1 MQRSIGL
8 IVISKKEEF
17 VKNVLD
23 FCDEHSIA
31 AQSFSFVPAF
41 NEPRAL
47 VLLDIDSIGEGAV
60 SRIKNRVICLTTNFE
75 SIEFLKK
82 LFKDGAFSV
91 QSFRMEPITD
101 SITKYYESVGA

>member
-1 MQRSIGL
+1 MQDSIGL

-17 VKNVLD
+17 VKEVLK
-23 FCDEHSIA
+23 FCDEHEIA

-47 VLLDIDSIGEGAV
+47 VLLDIDSIGEGAL
-60 SRIKNRVICLTTNFE
+60 SRIKNRVICLTTHFE

-82 LFKDGAFSV
+82 LLKEGAMTV
-91 QSFRMEPITD
+91 KSFRMEPITA
-101 SITKYYESVGA
+101 SIEKYYESAV